1 MVMQRIPISRPQMD
15 NNNKD
20 LGWAM
25 LHEQRNRRLASLQ
38 RRQLLLPNNNDADA
52 DDEPMYYSRLPNY
65 NCFDLMYTGTLRM
78 GTPSQF
84 FHVKLD
90 TATSVSWLPSVN
102 CDQTCRFGHFEHYN
116 PYTST
121 TFKGL
126 DDASLPSTFRE
137 VYPNDYMAVVR
148 GNRSEGWIWYAPL
161 TLCHSRILSHVHSLA
176 LFPFIYIAGRYIH
189 SRYGQFG

>member
-1 MVMQRIPISRPQMD
+1 MQRIPISRPQMD
-15 NNNKD
+15 NPKKD

-38 RRQLLLPNNNDADA
+38 RRQLLLPDDDNADADA
-52 DDEPMYYSRLPNY
+52 DEPMYYSRLPNY

-90 TATSVSWLPSVN
+90 TTTSVSWLPSVN

-121 TFKGL
+121 TYKGL

-148 GNRSEGWIWYAPL
+148 GSVRRGFGTHRSRCVTHGSSL
-161 TLCHSRILSHVHSLA
+161 MFILWRSSHLYV
-176 LFPFIYIAGRYIH
+176 
-189 SRYGQFG
+189 